1 MMMQMKVVLWL
12 ILDELKEFLVLRYV
26 RVARNLKYQ
35 TLKCSDLGS
44 CISHGLN
51 TDGPIMISN

>member
-12 ILDELKEFLVLRYV
+12 ILDELKEFLVLRNV
-26 RVARNLKYQ
+26 RVARDLEYQ
-35 TLKCSDLGS
+35 TLKCSDLCS
-44 CISHGLN
+44 CVSHGLD